1 MPRYLFIAA
10 YASEGAKGVLSK
22 GGTARRSAIE
32 KSVTELGGR
41 LETFDFAFGV
51 DDVCTIAE
59 LPENAAAAAM
69 ALTVNA
75 GGRTRVKTVVLL
87 TPEEVDA
94 AAQLTV
100 SYSAPGTT

>member
-1 MPRYLFIAA
+1 MPRYLFIAS

-22 GGTARRSAIE
+22 GGTARRTAIE
-32 KSVTELGGR
+32 KSVADLGGR
-41 LETFDFAFGV
+41 LDTFDFAFGE
-51 DDVCTIAE
+51 DDVYTTAE
-59 LPENAAAAAM
+59 LPDNAAAAAL

-75 GGRTRVKTVVLL
+75 DGRTRVKTVVLL

-94 AAQLTV
+94 AAGRTV